1 MDKKDP
7 TIHISNEADLK
18 LANLKLM
25 AQSRGMRIFKE
36 RIADWII
43 LNCPESYKDFE
54 KKFFEWA
61 KNQARKV

>member
-1 MDKKDP
+1 MKKDP

-25 AQSRGMRIFKE
+25 AQSKGMRIFKE

-43 LNCPESYKDFE
+43 LNCLEIHKDFE

-61 KNQARKV
+61 KRTSKSI